1 MVLVDERKERIK
13 TFFNANGEG
22 STMGIFDYFRE
33 TKWIFA
39 ISKRL
44 YERYL
49 TELRW
54 FLQTSKGVGFVL
66 DLGERHG
73 EDGKMLALRDQD
85 VVQILLD
92 TAYLRVKIDSS
103 EIERIRCLAES
114 ESDAALISNLGNLTK
129 SRN

>member
-1 MVLVDERKERIK
+1 
-13 TFFNANGEG
+13 
-22 STMGIFDYFRE
+22 MGIFDYFRE